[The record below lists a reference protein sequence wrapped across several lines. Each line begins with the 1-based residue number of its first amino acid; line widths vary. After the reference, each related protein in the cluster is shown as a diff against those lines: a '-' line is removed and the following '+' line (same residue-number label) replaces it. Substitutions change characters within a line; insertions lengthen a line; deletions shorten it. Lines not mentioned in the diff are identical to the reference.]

1 MAAMK
6 TWQGEVRLVG
16 PATRTAPSP
25 GVAVTARIVVDGDRL
40 AIDRLDGVDGLGAPR
55 WVALRP
61 AEVTQESL
69 CRALAIHAG
78 QEA

>member
-61 AEVTQESL
+61 AEVTQDSL
-69 CRALAIHAG
+69 CRALVIHAG